1 MKYNVLDFVSCP
13 VYQHFPLKLYS
24 AEVGDGSAT
33 TYKYY
38 SCQQYCGYLEQSIA
52 NATLSSSDCEQCC
65 SKTIEEGVL
74 FCEQCGALYLI
85 TKGIPKLIPDE
96 LKSQEEIQLLENIR
110 GQLGLV
116 KNVAVKETGDNFTLK
131 AKRNEMGSRGK
142 YKKDEIIASYTS
154 KKFDFMNRV
163 EVEAV
168 IRHLEVNSSD
178 IVLDAGAGYGVS
190 SIPVSRNCRYVV
202 ATDITFEVLLAFREF
217 FYGISTSYFK
227 GYDEFPEDKM
237 CLIQADMCCP
247 PFREGFY
254 FSKAI
259 GSQVLC
265 HIPGEEQKRNYIEG
279 ISKHLELGGTFVS
292 TAFNYSLLRR
302 LMRLTKKT
310 PKEAMLGPADWAGY
324 YYRFTK
330 DEYRELLATSFVVEG
345 LFGFQCLPSRY
356 ISVLNV
362 GIANVLERVT
372 QALPSSFL
380 TGEILLAKCHK
391 RL

>member
-1 MKYNVLDFVSCP
+1 MKYNVLDFISCP
-13 VYQHFPLKLYS
+13 ADQHFPLKLYVT
-24 AEVGDGSAT
+24 ELGDDST
-33 TYKYY
+33 TSQKYY
-38 SCQQYCGYLEQSIA
+38 SCEKYCGYLEQSIA
-52 NATLSSSDCEQCC
+52 NAAPSSNCEQCC

-85 TKGIPKLIPDE
+85 TKGIPKLISDE
-96 LKSQEEIQLLENIR
+96 LTSQEEIQLLGNIR
-110 GQLGLV
+110 GQLGLA
-116 KNVAVKETGDNFTLK
+116 KNVTVKETGDNFILK

-202 ATDITFEVLLAFREF
+202 ATDITFEVLLAFKEF

-227 GYDEFPEDKM
+227 GYDEFPEDKI

-247 PFREGFY
+247 PFREGFH

-265 HIPGEEQKRNYIEG
+265 HIPGGEQKRNYIEG
-279 ISKHLELGGTFVS
+279 ISKHLEPGGTFVS

-302 LMRLTKKT
+302 LMRLMKKT
-310 PKEAMLGPADWAGY
+310 PKEALLGPTDWAGY
-324 YYRFTK
+324 YYRFTQ
-330 DEYRELLATSFVVEG
+330 DELRELLVPSFVVEKLIGFHNLLPRYTAVISTG
-345 LFGFQCLPSRY
+345 L
-356 ISVLNV
+356 
-362 GIANVLERVT
+362 ANMLERMMQV
-372 QALPSSFL
+372 LPISYL
-380 TGEILLAKCHK
+380 IGQLLLAKCHK